1 MERPSREEGMLM
13 FGLWQTTWADVP
25 LTSLELLVAGGALL
39 ICAAILLG
47 VRRKQRVE
55 MENSVVTEE
64 LMAYLARIANAL
76 EGMQVPS
83 SDAITKDVLLRL
95 QEIANTKPA
104 GKVREMPVTYSD
116 R

>member
-1 MERPSREEGMLM
+1 MLGM
-13 FGLWQTTWADVP
+13 WQGTNWATELP
-25 LTSLELLVAGGALL
+25 LSSFELLVGGGALL

-47 VRRKQRVE
+47 LRRRQRVE
-55 MENSVVTEE
+55 LETSMVTEE

-76 EGMQVPS
+76 EGLQRIEMPS

-95 QEIANTKPA
+95 QEIANAKPG
-104 GKVREMPVTYSD
+104 GKVREMTLSD

>member
-1 MERPSREEGMLM
+1 MLGM
-13 FGLWQTTWADVP
+13 WQATNWATDLP
-25 LTSLELLVAGGALL
+25 LSSFELLAAGGALL

-47 VRRKQRVE
+47 VRRRQRVE
-55 MENSVVTEE
+55 LESSVVTEE

-76 EGMQVPS
+76 EGLQVPS

-95 QEIANTKPA
+95 QEMANAKPA
-104 GKVREMPVTYSD
+104 GKVREMPVTTYD

>member
-1 MERPSREEGMLM
+1 MLGM
-13 FGLWQTTWADVP
+13 WQTTNWSLDVP

-47 VRRKQRVE
+47 TRWKQHIEVE
-55 MENSVVTEE
+55 SSPVTEE
-64 LMAYLARIANAL
+64 TMAYLARIANAL
-76 EGMQVPS
+76 EGLQVPS

-95 QEIANTKPA
+95 QEIANAKPA
-104 GKVREMPVTYSD
+104 GKVREMPVTTYD

>member
-1 MERPSREEGMLM
+1 MLTYGM
-13 FGLWQTTWADVP
+13 WQTSWADVP
-25 LTSLELLVAGGALL
+25 VTSLELLAAGGALL

-47 VRRKQRVE
+47 LRRRQRVE
-55 MENSVVTEE
+55 MESSVVTEE

-76 EGMQVPS
+76 EAMQVPS

-95 QEIANTKPA
+95 QEIANAKPN
-104 GKVREMPVTYSD
+104 GKVREMPVTTYD

>member
-1 MERPSREEGMLM
+1 M
-13 FGLWQTTWADVP
+13 FGMWESTLWATDLP
-25 LTSLELLVAGGALL
+25 LNSIELLAAGGALL

-47 VRRKQRVE
+47 LRRRQRVE
-55 MENSVVTEE
+55 MESSVVTEE

-76 EGMQVPS
+76 EHIQRKEIPS

-95 QEIANTKPA
+95 QEMANAKS
-104 GKVREMPVTYSD
+104 GKVREMTLQD